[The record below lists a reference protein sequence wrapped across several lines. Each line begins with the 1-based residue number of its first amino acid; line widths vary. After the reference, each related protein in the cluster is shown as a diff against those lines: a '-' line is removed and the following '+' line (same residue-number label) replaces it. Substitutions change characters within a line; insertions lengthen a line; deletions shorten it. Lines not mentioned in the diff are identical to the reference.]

1 MLVVEKRCKGREKEI
16 VIIKIIVNGARRRI
30 SAVKKRIVQED

>member
-1 MLVVEKRCKGREKEI
+1 MQKEI

-30 SAVKKRIVQED
+30 SAVKKENSARRLRRNIS